1 MTGTV
6 SPLYEPAMKLKQAG
20 VVPGHDLTTEAA
32 LAKLSYLLALPGLT
46 VEDITRQMSESLR
59 GELTEQTRIA
69 FEHPKRH
76 LSTSVAEL
84 TALGYAI
91 AQGKLD
97 CLKDN
102 IGRMLNEG
110 DYFGNTPLVSAA
122 LLCIM
127 NTNPAFRS
135 DGQTHFSIL
144 QPPGLHSRSC
154 GFCS

>member
-32 LAKLSYLLALPGLT
+32 LAKLSYLLAFPDLT

-59 GELTEQTRIA
+59 GELTEQTRTA

-84 TALGYAI
+84 TALGYAV
-91 AQGKLD
+91 AQGSLD
-97 CLKDN
+97 CVKGN
-102 IGRMLNEG
+102 IESMLNEG
-110 DYFGNTPLVSAA
+110 DYFGNTPLYV
-122 LLCIM
+122 
-127 NTNPAFRS
+127 
-135 DGQTHFSIL
+135 HF
-144 QPPGLHSRSC
+144 
-154 GFCS
+154 GFFSSFSVRDS

>member
-32 LAKLSYLLALPGLT
+32 LAKLSYLLALPDLT

-59 GELTEQTRIA
+59 GELTEQTRAA

-84 TALGYAI
+84 TALGYAV
-91 AQGKLD
+91 AQGSLD
-97 CLKDN
+97 CVKGN
-102 IGRMLNEG
+102 IERMLNEG
-110 DYFGNTPLVSAA
+110 DYFGNTPLVSAIA
-122 LLCIM
+122 MCMRIQKRE
-127 NTNPAFRS
+127 FRS
-135 DGQTHFSIL
+135 NGWTHFSIL
-144 QPPGLHSRSC
+144 QPQGLHSRFY

>member
-32 LAKLSYLLALPGLT
+32 LAKLSYLLALPDLT

-91 AQGKLD
+91 AQGSLD
-97 CLKDN
+97 CVKGN
-102 IGRMLNEG
+102 IEPMLNEG
-110 DYFGNTPLVSAA
+110 DYFGNTPLVSAVA
-122 LLCIM
+122 VCTMSTI
-127 NTNPAFRS
+127 PRV
-135 DGQTHFSIL
+135 HI
-144 QPPGLHSRSC
+144 
-154 GFCS
+154 